1 MREVCLPLNTSM
13 FSTVKSPN
21 MPSER
26 EDHCMVSL
34 PDGKVMILGGNN
46 GIHPDPFTI
55 QHKSVLRFDPATNT
69 FDDMPS
75 LKKDRSGASCTVF
88 YSQFQFMKLTIYN
101 HFKNL

>member
-1 MREVCLPLNTSM
+1 
-13 FSTVKSPN
+13 

-55 QHKSVLRFDPATNT
+55 QHKRVLRFDPATNT

-75 LKKDRSGASCTVF
+75 LKKTDHGQVAQSSTVNF
-88 YSQFQFMKLTIYN
+88 TMEDQWYW
-101 HFKNL
+101 